1 MYPTCRTDGVWRSL
15 VARPLWERK
24 VVGSNP
30 ATPTIT
36 GDKIALWGASAVRL
50 LCKLRVCVFISAGR
64 DPLRTH
70 QRMQQNTTRQP
81 QGDRTV
87 KSAVENL
94 NPTRVRLT
102 VEVPFEELKP
112 SLDAAYK
119 KINQQVSVPGF
130 RKGKIPA
137 RVIDQRFGRG
147 AVLEEA
153 VNDALPK
160 FYTEAVNEGELNP
173 LGQPEVDITE
183 LKDNELLAFTAE
195 VDIRPAIEI
204 PDYSGIEVTVDS
216 VEVSDED
223 IDQSIEQ
230 LRDRFATT
238 SAVERAAAEGD
249 VVVIDLEAKVD
260 GEVLEDGVA
269 QGVTYTIGSGELL
282 DGIDEAVTG
291 LEAGGSTTFTSEL
304 KGGSAQGKEAEVS
317 VEVSEVKAREL
328 PELDDDFA
336 QLASEFDTLEELRA
350 DSRKRLERTKKFEQA
365 TQAQEKV
372 LDALLELVEVPIP
385 EKLLEDEVNTRKHN
399 LEHHQL
405 GQMGLNLESYLQ
417 MQGKTAEEFD
427 AELKEQAE
435 KGIRTQFVLDE
446 LVNKEQLSVGQE
458 ELTEHLMRRAQSSG
472 MSPDQFAQAV
482 VEGGQVPML
491 VGEVARGKALAVVV
505 EAAKVVD
512 DKGETVDL
520 DDEDETGE
528 TVEATSEEG
537 AEAAAEETQAEGDK
551 QDKAES

>member
-1 MYPTCRTDGVWRSL
+1 M
-15 VARPLWERK
+15 
-24 VVGSNP
+24 
-30 ATPTIT
+30 
-36 GDKIALWGASAVRL
+36 
-50 LCKLRVCVFISAGR
+50 
-64 DPLRTH
+64 
-70 QRMQQNTTRQP
+70 
-81 QGDRTV
+81 
-87 KSAVENL
+87 KSAVETL

-119 KINQQVSVPGF
+119 KINQQVTVKGF
-130 RKGKIPA
+130 RQGKIPA

-160 FYTEAVNEGELNP
+160 FYTEAVNEGELNV

-183 LKDNELLAFTAE
+183 LKDGELLAFTAE
-195 VDIRPAIEI
+195 VDIRPALEI
-204 PDYSGIEVTVDS
+204 PDYSGIEVEVDA

-223 IDQSIEQ
+223 VDKSVEQ
-230 LRDRFATT
+230 LRERFATT
-238 SAVERAAAEGD
+238 SPVERAAQDGD
-249 VVVIDLEAKVD
+249 VLTLNLEAKVD

-269 QGVTYTIGSGELL
+269 EGVSYTVGSGELL

-291 LEAGGSTTFTSEL
+291 VEAGNSATFTSEL
-304 KGGSAQGKEAEVS
+304 KGGSAEGKEAEVT
-317 VEVSEVKAREL
+317 VEVTEVKSREL

-350 DSRKRLERTKKFEQA
+350 DSRKRLEQMKKYDQA

-372 LDALLELVEVPIP
+372 LDELLKLVEVPMP
-385 EKLLEDEVNTRKHN
+385 EKLLADEIETRKHN
-399 LEHHQL
+399 LVNHQL
-405 GQMGLNLESYLQ
+405 GQMGLDLAKYLEI
-417 MQGKTAEEFD
+417 QGKSEEEFD
-427 AELKEQAE
+427 AETKEQAE
-435 KGIRTQFVLDE
+435 KGIKTQFILDE
-446 LVNKEQLSVGQE
+446 LVNKEKLNVSQE

-505 EAAKVVD
+505 EAATVKD
-512 DKGETVDL
+512 SNGELIEL
-520 DDEDETGE
+520 DDEDETAE
-528 TVEATSEEG
+528 TVETVEVTEADEAEAG
-537 AEAAAEETQAEGDK
+537 AEEKPEA
-551 QDKAES
+551 

>member
-1 MYPTCRTDGVWRSL
+1 M
-15 VARPLWERK
+15 
-24 VVGSNP
+24 
-30 ATPTIT
+30 
-36 GDKIALWGASAVRL
+36 
-50 LCKLRVCVFISAGR
+50 
-64 DPLRTH
+64 
-70 QRMQQNTTRQP
+70 
-81 QGDRTV
+81 

-119 KINQQVSVPGF
+119 KINQQVTVPGF

-137 RVIDQRFGRG
+137 RIIDQRFGRG

-153 VNDALPK
+153 VNEALPK
-160 FYTEAVNEGELNP
+160 FYTDAVNEGELNP

-183 LKDNELLAFTAE
+183 LKDNELLTFTAE

-204 PDYSGIEVTVDS
+204 PDYSGIEVTVDA

-223 IDQSIEQ
+223 IDKSVEQ
-230 LRDRFATT
+230 LRERFATT
-238 SAVERAAAEGD
+238 SPVERAAAEGD
-249 VVVIDLEAKVD
+249 IVVIDLEAKVD

-269 QGVTYTIGSGELL
+269 TGVTYTIGSGELL

-291 LEAGGSTTFTSEL
+291 LEAGGEATFTSEL

-317 VEVSEVKAREL
+317 VKVSEVKAREL

-350 DSRKRLERTKKFEQA
+350 DSRKRLERSKKFEQA

-385 EKLLEDEVNTRKHN
+385 EKLLQDEINTRKHN

-417 MQGKTAEEFD
+417 MQDKTAEEFD

-520 DDEDETGE
+520 DDEEDETGE
-528 TVEATSEEG
+528 TVEATSETAEEPAV
-537 AEAAAEETQAEGDK
+537 AEAAEAPAESEEK

>member
-1 MYPTCRTDGVWRSL
+1 M
-15 VARPLWERK
+15 
-24 VVGSNP
+24 
-30 ATPTIT
+30 
-36 GDKIALWGASAVRL
+36 
-50 LCKLRVCVFISAGR
+50 
-64 DPLRTH
+64 
-70 QRMQQNTTRQP
+70 
-81 QGDRTV
+81 

-119 KINQQVSVPGF
+119 KINQQVTVPGF

-137 RVIDQRFGRG
+137 RIIDQRFGRG

-160 FYTEAVNEGELNP
+160 FYTDAVNEGELNP

-183 LKDNELLAFTAE
+183 LKDNELLTFTAE
-195 VDIRPAIEI
+195 VDIRPTIEI

-223 IDQSIEQ
+223 VDTSVEQ
-230 LRDRFATT
+230 LRERFATT
-238 SAVERAAAEGD
+238 TPVERAAAEGD
-249 VVVIDLEAKVD
+249 IVVIDLEAKVD

-269 QGVTYTIGSGELL
+269 TGVTYTIGSGELL

-291 LEAGGSTTFTSEL
+291 LEAGGEATFTSEL

-317 VEVSEVKAREL
+317 VKVTEVKAREL

-350 DSRKRLERTKKFEQA
+350 DSRKRLERSKKFEQA

-372 LDALLELVEVPIP
+372 LDALLALVEVPIP
-385 EKLLEDEVNTRKHN
+385 EKLLEDEINTRKHN

-405 GQMGLNLESYLQ
+405 GQMGLNLDSYLQ

-520 DDEDETGE
+520 DDEEDETGE
-528 TVEATSEEG
+528 TVEAT
-537 AEAAAEETQAEGDK
+537 AEAAEAAEEPAKAEAEAEAAEEPAVSQEK
-551 QDKAES
+551 QDKAEG

>member
-1 MYPTCRTDGVWRSL
+1 M
-15 VARPLWERK
+15 
-24 VVGSNP
+24 
-30 ATPTIT
+30 
-36 GDKIALWGASAVRL
+36 
-50 LCKLRVCVFISAGR
+50 
-64 DPLRTH
+64 
-70 QRMQQNTTRQP
+70 
-81 QGDRTV
+81 
-87 KSAVENL
+87 KSAVETL

-119 KINQQVSVPGF
+119 KINQQVTVPGF
-130 RKGKIPA
+130 RKGKVPA

-160 FYTEAVNEGELNP
+160 LYQDAVDEGELSP

-195 VDIRPAIEI
+195 VDVRPSIEI
-204 PDYSGIEVTVDS
+204 PDYSGIEVTVDA
-216 VEVSDED
+216 VEVTDED
-223 IDQSIEQ
+223 VEKSVEQ
-230 LRDRFATT
+230 LRERFASTT
-238 SAVERAAAEGD
+238 VVERPAAEGD
-249 VVVIDLEAKVD
+249 VVKIDLEARVD

-269 QGVTYTIGSGELL
+269 KGIDYTIGSGELL

-291 LEAGGSTTFTSEL
+291 LEAGGSATFTSEL
-304 KGGSAQGKEAEVS
+304 KGGSAAGREAEVKVDVTS
-317 VEVSEVKAREL
+317 VSAREL

-350 DSRKRLERTKKFEQA
+350 DSRKRLERMKKYDQA

-372 LDALLELVEVPIP
+372 LDELISLVEVPIP
-385 EKLLEDEVNTRKHN
+385 EKLLQDEINTRKHN
-399 LEHHQL
+399 LVNHQL
-405 GQMGLNLESYLQ
+405 AQLGMDLATYLK
-417 MQGKTAEEFD
+417 MQEKSEEEFET
-427 AELKEQAE
+427 ELKEQAE
-435 KGIRTQFVLDE
+435 KGIRTQFILDE
-446 LVNKEQLSVGQE
+446 LVSKEKLNVNQE

-505 EAAKVVD
+505 EAAKVTD
-512 DKGETVDL
+512 TNGETVSM
-520 DDEDETGE
+520 EDEEDEESVE
-528 TVEATSEEG
+528 TADAS
-537 AEAAAEETQAEGDK
+537 
-551 QDKAES
+551 AESTAESAGEPAEQGGEKSEG

>member
-1 MYPTCRTDGVWRSL
+1 M
-15 VARPLWERK
+15 
-24 VVGSNP
+24 
-30 ATPTIT
+30 
-36 GDKIALWGASAVRL
+36 
-50 LCKLRVCVFISAGR
+50 
-64 DPLRTH
+64 
-70 QRMQQNTTRQP
+70 
-81 QGDRTV
+81 

-119 KINQQVSVPGF
+119 KINQQVTVPGF

-137 RVIDQRFGRG
+137 RIIDQRFGRG

-153 VNDALPK
+153 VNEALPK
-160 FYTEAVNEGELNP
+160 FYTDAVNEGELNP

-183 LKDNELLAFTAE
+183 LKDNELLTFTAE
-195 VDIRPAIEI
+195 VDIRPTIEI
-204 PDYSGIEVTVDS
+204 PDYSGIEVTVDA

-223 IDQSIEQ
+223 LDKSVEQ
-230 LRDRFATT
+230 LRERFATT
-238 SAVERAAAEGD
+238 SPVERAAAEGD
-249 VVVIDLEAKVD
+249 IVVIDLEAKVD

-269 QGVTYTIGSGELL
+269 TGVTYTIGSGELL

-291 LEAGGSTTFTSEL
+291 LEAGGEATFTSEL

-317 VEVSEVKAREL
+317 VKVSEVKAREL

-350 DSRKRLERTKKFEQA
+350 DSRKRLEQSKKFEQA

-385 EKLLEDEVNTRKHN
+385 EKLLEEEINTRKHN

-417 MQGKTAEEFD
+417 MQDKTAEEFD

-520 DDEDETGE
+520 DDEEDETGE
-528 TVEATSEEG
+528 TVEATSEAVEAPAE
-537 AEAAAEETQAEGDK
+537 AEAATEAAEEPAESQEK